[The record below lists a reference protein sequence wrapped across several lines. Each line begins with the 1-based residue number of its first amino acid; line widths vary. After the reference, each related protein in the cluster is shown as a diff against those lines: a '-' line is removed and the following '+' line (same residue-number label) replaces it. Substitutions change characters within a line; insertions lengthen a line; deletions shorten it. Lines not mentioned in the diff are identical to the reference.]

1 MINPVIFDIEQHDG
15 SKRTVI
21 IEPVLEK
28 SGNGVKATGS
38 YKIYKSSID
47 NQSSLFTEKLEI
59 DEKNIDIPDEINP
72 DYLGDFSIVANG
84 KWHYE
89 GNLLSAKEQGQV
101 AGYIE
106 RHQ

>member
-1 MINPVIFDIEQHDG
+1 MINPVIFDIEQQNG
-15 SKRTVI
+15 SKRTII

-38 YKIYKSSID
+38 YKIYKNSID

-72 DYLGDFSIVANG
+72 DYLGDFSIAANG

-89 GNLLSAKEQGQV
+89 GNLLSPKEQGQV

-106 RHQ
+106 KHR